1 MASSLSRGKTT
12 MNIIK
17 ANPALVSL
25 IFGYLSFRAQPA
37 GGMLEKK
44 ISLYPL
50 LKNDSLS
57 PAVWELSCGY
67 CMPTYATATF
77 APQYFIK
84 LSLYKLSGHPA

>member
-25 IFGYLSFRAQPA
+25 IFGYLSFRAQPV

-44 ISLYPL
+44 NKLPIPL
-50 LKNDSLS
+50 LVSALQYRSSHVAIACQRMLQLLSLHHNN
-57 PAVWELSCGY
+57 V
-67 CMPTYATATF
+67 
-77 APQYFIK
+77 FIK
-84 LSLYKLSGHPA
+84 KN